1 MRYSQTAEQ
10 TGVNNMKRNTEK
22 RAVAASLVFVFVLA
36 FTLAIAPSQASAQ
49 AQGLVFNPVNV
60 RSQLYVN
67 GTSLISIETTCKNNG
82 TESVSEIPLR
92 IDSTDAQVLEAKV
105 DGIDTTAE
113 LIEQER
119 YSVVAINLSS
129 PLLAGQQVQILLVVM
144 AEDLQSSTG
153 SSLTGEYE
161 FRDFVFYARPLSD
174 YYDFSLNVILPE
186 GASLSQESVTPIF
199 PSSNE
204 NYTNGR
210 SIAFVWYVAELHP
223 GQEKVF
229 IIRYQSLNSATYITG
244 LQGFQLIL
252 LTSALLFG
260 GFFLGYI
267 SPRLFQWV
275 RRLGRVKI
283 VGVTSEEEEVLAVIR
298 GKGGTCS
305 QKELYT
311 SLGMSQSKASLV
323 LAALEERGLVRRFK
337 DGRENTVHIVEE

>member
-1 MRYSQTAEQ
+1 
-10 TGVNNMKRNTEK
+10 MKRNTEK
-22 RAVAASLVFVFVLA
+22 RAVTASLVFVFVFA
-36 FTLAIAPSQASAQ
+36 ITLAIAPSQASAQ
-49 AQGLVFNPVNV
+49 TEGLVFNPVKV
-60 RSQLYVN
+60 RAELYIN

-82 TESVSEIPLR
+82 TDSVSEIPLR

-119 YSVVAINLSS
+119 YSIVAINLAS
-129 PLLAGQQVQILLVVM
+129 PLSAGSQVHILVLVV
-144 AEDLQSSTG
+144 AKDLQSSTG
-153 SSLTGEYE
+153 ASLTGEYE
-161 FRDFVFYARPLSD
+161 FRDFVFYARPLSV
-174 YYDFSLNVILPE
+174 YCNFSLNVVLPE
-186 GASLSQESVTPIF
+186 GASLSQESVTPLF
-199 PSSNE
+199 PTSND
-204 NYTNGR
+204 NYTTGR

-229 IIRYQSLNSATYITG
+229 IVRYQSLNSATYITG
-244 LQGFQLIL
+244 LQGLQLIL
-252 LTSALLFG
+252 LAAALLLS

-267 SPRLFQWV
+267 SPRLLYWI

-298 GKGGTCS
+298 AKGGTCS
-305 QKELYT
+305 QKDLYT

-337 DGRENTVHIVEE
+337 DGRENTVHIIEE

>member
-1 MRYSQTAEQ
+1 
-10 TGVNNMKRNTEK
+10 MKRNTEK
-22 RAVAASLVFVFVLA
+22 RAVTASLVFAFLLA
-36 FTLAIAPSQASAQ
+36 ITLAIAPIQASAQ
-49 AQGLVFNPVNV
+49 AEDLVLNPVNV
-60 RSQLYVN
+60 RAELYLN

-82 TESVSEIPLR
+82 TESVSEIALR
-92 IDSTDAQVLEAKV
+92 IDSTNAKVLEAKV

-113 LIEQER
+113 LIGQER
-119 YSVVAINLSS
+119 YSVVAINLAS
-129 PLLAGQQVQILLVVM
+129 PLSAGSQVHILLLVS
-144 AEDLQSSTG
+144 AKDLQSSTG

-161 FRDFVFYARPLSD
+161 YRDFVFYARPLSD
-174 YYDFSLNVILPE
+174 YYNFSLTVVLPE
-186 GASLSQESVTPIF
+186 GASLSQESVTPLF
-199 PSSNE
+199 PTSNE

-229 IIRYQSLNSATYITG
+229 IVRYQSLTSATYITG
-244 LQGFQLIL
+244 LQGLQLIL
-252 LTSALLFG
+252 LAAALLFG

-267 SPRLFQWV
+267 SPRLLQWI

-298 GKGGTCS
+298 AKGGTCS

-337 DGRENTVHIVEE
+337 DGRENTVHIIEE